1 MVLDLRLRLLL
12 AVNRGLLC
20 DFKKILKVL
29 QFMEYSGMSLKFSII
44 IDFYIFKTLLA

>member
-20 DFKKILKVL
+20 DFKKFLKVL